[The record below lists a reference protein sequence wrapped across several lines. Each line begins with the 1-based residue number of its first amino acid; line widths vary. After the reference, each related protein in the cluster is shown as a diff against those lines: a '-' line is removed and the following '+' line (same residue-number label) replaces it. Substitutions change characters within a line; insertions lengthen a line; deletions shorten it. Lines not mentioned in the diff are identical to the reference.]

1 MNSTIK
7 LNGNLTQAMMPDIK
21 SISGDLFASILQ
33 GSLNKSKSTLL
44 SELSS
49 KATFLDVKDINLK
62 DVKAALSFENGKV
75 SVKPFTLKHKDISV
89 NEW

>member
-1 MNSTIK
+1 M
-7 LNGNLTQAMMPDIK
+7 
-21 SISGDLFASILQ
+21 
-33 GSLNKSKSTLL
+33 L

-49 KATFLDVKDINLK
+49 KATFLDVKDILK

-89 NEW
+89 QIAGSHGLIRI